1 MEEQVAVVDH
11 QNQEECAIN
20 KVSKSE
26 IEEET
31 LINFLDSVDDYLVLI
46 DSLSN
51 TLLRQVLNSSLSFL
65 FNKGGVYSWLM
76 AYLAL
81 FKLICGL

>member
-1 MEEQVAVVDH
+1 MEEQVAAVHH
-11 QNQEECAIN
+11 QNQEEEIN

-31 LINFLDSVDDYLVLI
+31 LINFLDSLDHYLVLI

-51 TLLRQVLNSSLSFL
+51 TLLRQVIHSFIIS
-65 FNKGGVYSWLM
+65 F
-76 AYLAL
+76 
-81 FKLICGL
+81 